1 MNRYAPTSSPTTPG
15 APYPRS
21 PLVRNMSGLF
31 SGSATPTGRV
41 PTQSGFSSVETPL
54 VSQSFGSL
62 SDPPPIYTSLLRNT
76 TIASL
81 EGLGVSLPMQLSFSI
96 EAYIRRGLQRDW
108 WIAPQAA
115 MLETTLNAIVMD
127 WQKCDTIRS
136 TPIPTGYIIHQ
147 KQVLALYLMILPF
160 SVVDIMGW
168 SGVPVMALTA
178 FTLYGIE
185 GIGRQLEDPL

>member
-1 MNRYAPTSSPTTPG
+1 
-15 APYPRS
+15 
-21 PLVRNMSGLF
+21 
-31 SGSATPTGRV
+31 
-41 PTQSGFSSVETPL
+41 
-54 VSQSFGSL
+54 
-62 SDPPPIYTSLLRNT
+62 
-76 TIASL
+76 
-81 EGLGVSLPMQLSFSI
+81 
-96 EAYIRRGLQRDW
+96 
-108 WIAPQAA
+108 

-127 WQKCDTIRS
+127 WQKCDSTYHIFGEDLKLTETAIRS